1 MLRIFP
7 WLQFWNTE
15 KHISLHS
22 FLFWLITS
30 TSNKKYKHYLTVN
43 IKNNTT
49 HIRKRVWV
57 KKVRPKYFPFFV
69 QYFCENPVP
78 NLFSFSCLLA
88 THTQTDTDTK
98 HTDSWIMVYQIIKDA
113 DRTLFSILKD
123 SLYYYIRIRFRYIV
137 TWRQ

>member
-15 KHISLHS
+15 KHISFHF
-22 FLFWLITS
+22 FLFWLITW

-57 KKVRPKYFPFFV
+57 KKVRPKYSPFFCSI
-69 QYFCENPVP
+69 FLWKPCAKP
-78 NLFSFSCLLA
+78 FFLLMFIGN
-88 THTQTDTDTK
+88 TYTDRHRHEAHRQLNNGLSNNQRCRQNFVFNTER
-98 HTDSWIMVYQIIKDA
+98 Q
-113 DRTLFSILKD
+113 LILLHKNK
-123 SLYYYIRIRFRYIV
+123 V
-137 TWRQ
+137 